1 MSTHVLY
8 INKGRQLAVVAHS
21 PVNRYHI
28 YYLIY
33 NKILLDRGGQLLV
46 CMLKTTLQKTCVCVR
61 AHAIN
66 SKGKQTTTITLLKST
81 QKLVYIVTYQII
93 HHKKVA
99 HICMYTFI
107 YSL

>member
-1 MSTHVLY
+1 M
-8 INKGRQLAVVAHS
+8 AVVAHFL
-21 PVNRYHI
+21 VNRYHI

-93 HHKKVA
+93 HHKKSGPYLYV
-99 HICMYTFI
+99 YI
-107 YSL
+107 YL